1 MNCASLVATE
11 LARRFASLILCAV
24 RGCTAHHQW
33 QSARVIRLATFSEVS
48 TDAATATVFLY
59 IYIHKEKQYSS
70 RSKNQLENCEGRLR
84 WNSA

>member
-1 MNCASLVATE
+1 MICASLPATP
-11 LARRFASLILCAV
+11 LAPRFADLILCAV
-24 RGCTAHHQW
+24 RGCTAHHRR
-33 QSARVIRLATFSEVS
+33 QSQRTIPLATFSEVS

-70 RSKNQLENCEGRLR
+70 RSKNQLENCEGRPR

>member
-1 MNCASLVATE
+1 MNCASL
-11 LARRFASLILCAV
+11 LAAPLAPRFAGLILYAV
-24 RGCTAHHQW
+24 RACTAHQ
-33 QSARVIRLATFSEVS
+33 QRQAQRIIRLVTFSEVS

-70 RSKNQLENCEGRLR
+70 RSKNQLENCEGCLR